1 MKIIRARDIA
11 AQPASHEDSEAPAVM
26 KKVMLARNDL
36 QEGRLQMINW
46 STLLPGKTF
55 RKHFHDT
62 MEEVF
67 IIVKGHARI
76 QVDDEVAEISAGDAV
91 LIPPEGVHS
100 MENLGQE
107 NVEFISLGIAPGER
121 GRTIVT
127 E

>member
-11 AQPASHEDSEAPAVM
+11 AQPASHEDPEAPAVL
-26 KKVMLARNDL
+26 KRVMLQREDL

-55 RKHFHDT
+55 RDHYHDN

-67 IIVKGHARI
+67 IVVAGRAKIM
-76 QVDDEVAEISAGDAV
+76 VDDEAAEISEGDV
-91 LIPPEGVHS
+91 VVIPKGGVHRMKNS
-100 MENLGQE
+100 GQK
-107 NVEFISLGIAPGER
+107 NVEFISLGIAPGAR
-121 GRTIVT
+121 GRTIVI

>member
-1 MKIIRARDIA
+1 MKIIRARNTVT
-11 AQPASHEDSEAPAVM
+11 QPASHEDSETPAVM